1 MLAFY
6 MAENEQ
12 KAFCSLFK
20 GEKVFENPNCSYK
33 KLTLKTSAFS
43 SNTLMVS
50 ATICVSAVSE
60 VKSKDKALRHCKVDP
75 DTSFHSSLGLYEC
88 THRHSLEDPNLAS
101 FSKTSSDV
109 VLYIYFY
116 RPG

>member
-6 MAENEQ
+6 KAENEQ
-12 KAFCSLFK
+12 KAFCLLFTRQKRAKVLLLTFYKAEKEQNAFCSLFK

-50 ATICVSAVSE
+50 ATICVSE
-60 VKSKDKALRHCKVDP
+60 LVKIKGQGIATL
-75 DTSFHSSLGLYEC
+75 
-88 THRHSLEDPNLAS
+88 
-101 FSKTSSDV
+101 
-109 VLYIYFY
+109 
-116 RPG
+116 